1 MDDHHGSPGRWFW
14 PCFEPLRSEFN
25 ELFWVFS
32 NQPWMGAPGTFDH
45 DREIAHHSG
54 STDTSV
60 QLWRPGAIGRW
71 AERFSEEQIELWA
84 VAPGED
90 PPQLA
95 FEFSRTFETDNEFID
110 RHAEF
115 WLMYLDSAYWEIFA
129 RQPEAIKRV
138 REGLKDNPSIRI
150 EETWP
155 DRQDELRS

>member
-1 MDDHHGSPGRWFW
+1 MGSPRG
-14 PCFEPLRSEFN
+14 
-25 ELFWVFS
+25 
-32 NQPWMGAPGTFDH
+32 FDH
-45 DREIAHHSG
+45 DRELAHHPG
-54 STDTSV
+54 CIDTDV
-60 QLWRPGAIGRW
+60 HLWRPGAIGRW

-95 FEFSRTFETDNEFID
+95 IEFSRMFDNDEKFMQ

-129 RQPEAIKRV
+129 RQPEAIKSV
-138 REGLKDNPSIRI
+138 REELKDNPSVRI

-155 DRQDELRS
+155 GRREELRS